1 MNELVA
7 QNITEKSI
15 QEVFNKHSNIAE
27 NLDANYFY
35 QLAQQHPQLQQIDF
49 INFIH
54 KCILFKA
61 DPRKNEIYLIPRSQ
75 SYKDANNQWQK
86 KQVGT
91 IVLSYQFFLKKAYES
106 GDLDHFK
113 VDTAVE
119 DYFDVATMK
128 QVKTLVSTCSVK
140 RMSSSDYIQYKA
152 RYHEFVSKDFQGNPT
167 AMWKNKPYLMLE
179 KCAVA
184 NAMRQCFPSNLENVY
199 VQEEMAPQ
207 EYTAEG
213 HEVKNDVKAIEEKT
227 EKSLE
232 KSEVR
237 EAMNE
242 ETQKQAILDEMRK
255 DIAGITN
262 KFKDHD
268 KVSEV
273 EKELGIDSIKELPDM
288 ELVDLINARIKIK
301 NFVR

>member
-15 QEVFNKHSNIAE
+15 QEVFNKHNNIAE

-35 QLAQQHPQLQQIDF
+35 QLAQQHPQLQQMDF
-49 INFIH
+49 MNFIH

-113 VDTAVE
+113 VDTTIE
-119 DYFDVATMK
+119 DYFDMSTMK

-152 RYHEFVSKDFQGNPT
+152 RYHEFVSKDYQGNPT

-179 KCAVA
+179 KCAVS
-184 NAMRQCFPSNLENVY
+184 NAMRQCFPSILENVY

-207 EYTAEG
+207 EYTTEG
-213 HEVKNDVKAIEEKT
+213 HEVKNEVEAIKEKT

-232 KSEVR
+232 NSEVR

-242 ETQKQAILDEMRK
+242 ETQKQAILEELRT
-255 DIAGITN
+255 DIARLTN
-262 KFKDHD
+262 KFKDNE
-268 KVSEV
+268 KVSEI
-273 EKELGIDSIKELPDM
+273 EKEIGIDSIRDFADM
-288 ELVDLINARIKIK
+288 HLVDLINARMKVK
-301 NFVR
+301 SFFK